1 VPDRADAEDRA
12 PEVLFVCVHNARRSP
27 MAAALLDH
35 HARGTVRVRSAGSA
49 PADRLNAAVVAAM
62 AEWGIDLSRAFP
74 KLLTDASVRA
84 ADVVVSMGC
93 GDACPVYR
101 ASATRTGS
109 SRTRPASRSRS
120 CAASATTSTAGSA
133 GSWTSS
139 SPAPRRRFPGLSQ
152 RGAMVL
158 PHGRD
163 HGG

>member
-1 VPDRADAEDRA
+1 
-12 PEVLFVCVHNARRSP
+12 
-27 MAAALLDH
+27 
-35 HARGTVRVRSAGSA
+35 
-49 PADRLNAAVVAAM
+49 M

-84 ADVVVSMGC
+84 ADVVVTMDC
-93 GDACPVYR
+93 GDACPVYPGKR
-101 ASATRTGS
+101 YEAWELQD
-109 SRTRPASRSRS
+109 RPASRSRS